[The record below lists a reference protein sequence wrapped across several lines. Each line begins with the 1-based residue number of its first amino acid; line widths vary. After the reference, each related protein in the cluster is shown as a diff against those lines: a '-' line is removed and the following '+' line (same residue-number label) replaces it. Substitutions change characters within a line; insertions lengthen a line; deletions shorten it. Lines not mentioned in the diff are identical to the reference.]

1 MELINET
8 AHGIS
13 EFGIYVMMASFFL
26 VGVWLMFRHLIST
39 SKATTNLLIDS
50 VNQTMKE
57 LVESNKNQEE
67 AISELASCLKPA
79 NDIQIRNIVNTYFDL
94 YLYRICYLI
103 KEVRT
108 ENHLT
113 DRETVRRKIFLR
125 VSNLFKRRNSEFDY
139 IRYRNRALSEY
150 TDSKWVERMSDL
162 VEQEVYNSEE
172 NETRTY
178 NAVKSLVEENKMSFL
193 DRINGI

>member
-1 MELINET
+1 MINET
-8 AHGIS
+8 AQGIS
-13 EFGIYVMMASFFL
+13 DFGILVMVAAVFL
-26 VGVWLMFRHLIST
+26 VGVWLMFKHLIST
-39 SKATTNLLIDS
+39 SKATTNLLINS
-50 VNQTMKE
+50 VNDTMKK

-94 YLYRICYLI
+94 YHLRICYLI

-125 VSNLFKRRNSEFDY
+125 VSNLFKKRNSEFDY

-150 TDSKWVERMSDL
+150 TDSKWVEKMANL
-162 VEQEVYNSEE
+162 VEQEVYNTEE
-172 NETRTY
+172 NEARTY
-178 NAVKSLVEENKMSFL
+178 NAVKSMVEENKMSFL
-193 DRINGI
+193 DRINGL